1 MPPNISRPNII
12 ERRMSR
18 FLREPPTVTSAV
30 QVIVVVTMVVVAVG
44 GLAMRAFDHTEYS
57 SIWDGMWL
65 ALQTVST
72 VGYGDVAPADLSGRV
87 VAALLMLY
95 GVAFLTVLIAAIT
108 SAFVARSHA
117 EREAVGEDQKEPVE
131 AQVAAQLTE
140 VLERLNRIE
149 SALPRI
155 GPKQG

>member
-1 MPPNISRPNII
+1 MPPNIARPNII

-30 QVIVVVTMVVVAVG
+30 QVIVVVTMVVVALG
-44 GLAMRAFDHTEYS
+44 GTALRFFDHKEYS

-72 VGYGDVAPADLSGRV
+72 VGFGDVAPADASGRV
-87 VAALLMLY
+87 VTALLMLY

-108 SAFVARSHA
+108 STFVARSHS
-117 EREAVGEDQKEPVE
+117 EREAVGEDQKESVE
-131 AQVAAQLTE
+131 AQMAAQLTE
-140 VLERLNRIE
+140 VLERLDRIE
-149 SALPRI
+149 SAQPRA
-155 GPKQG
+155 GAS

>member
-44 GLAMRAFDHTEYS
+44 GLAMRAFDHKEYS

-72 VGYGDVAPADLSGRV
+72 VGYGDVAPADASGRV